1 MRSKPTKLIKQ
12 KGPITFGLSLLL
24 VSVLIVPTTNAANP
38 DDGYPEGQAAPGRTC
53 PNNDEGFKQVSAHSG
68 RTLVC
73 TLISGEKKWW
83 VENEPL
89 PVAQSK
95 PVEAKPAEASKPSDD
110 SKPAE
115 ASDDISDDNM
125 PPGFKHTYSLPAKAL
140 TKMKVFND
148 ESYSSIDSDMRLD
161 IYLPK
166 GIAKPPLMIW
176 VHGGGMIFGNEN
188 TIKYDEGAKLLEV
201 LIKNGIAV
209 ASINYRLA
217 TEVPYPVSGQDVKT
231 SIRYL
236 RANAA
241 KYGFNPKKF
250 AIGGDSAG
258 AYLSLM
264 AAITGNQKS
273 LFDDPADPNLK
284 TSASV
289 SAVFDL
295 FGNANVLTMTEN
307 KIKYPCQDKND
318 YAYGLDPKMS
328 VWFGDVT
335 LPENREKV
343 DSANLY
349 PFLAKNKGLPSFF
362 IFHGTADCSVSK
374 YDSIELDKKVKALK
388 GKSVLKLIPGENH
401 GGPKIWVEVNK
412 QVPALAKLFA
422 SIK

>member
-1 MRSKPTKLIKQ
+1 MRSKPKRRIS
-12 KGPITFGLSLLL
+12 FGFSLLL
-24 VSVLIVPTTNAANP
+24 VSVLIAPTTNAANP

-68 RTLVC
+68 KTLVC
-73 TLISGEKKWW
+73 TLITGVKKWW
-83 VENEPL
+83 IEGEPL
-89 PVAQSK
+89 PVA
-95 PVEAKPAEASKPSDD
+95 P

-115 ASDDISDDNM
+115 TMKPVEISNDNM
-125 PPGFKHTYSLPAKAL
+125 PPGFKHSYSLPAKSLA
-140 TKMKVFND
+140 KMKVFED
-148 ESYSSIDSDMRLD
+148 ERYSAIDADMRLD

-166 GIAKPPLMIW
+166 GVAKPPLMIW
-176 VHGGGMIFGNEN
+176 VHGGGMVFGNEN
-188 TIKYDEGAKLLEV
+188 SIKYDESAKLLEEFV
-201 LIKNGIAV
+201 KNGIAV
-209 ASINYRLA
+209 ASVNYRLA
-217 TEVPYPVSGQDVKT
+217 TKVSYPVTGQDVKT
-231 SIRYL
+231 AIRYL
-236 RANAA
+236 RANAT

-250 AIGGDSAG
+250 AVGGDSAG
-258 AYLSLM
+258 GYLALM

-295 FGNANVLTMTEN
+295 FGNANMLTMAEN
-307 KIKYPCQDKND
+307 KIKYPCQNKDD
-318 YAYGLDPKMS
+318 FAYGLDPKQS

-349 PFLAKNKGLPSFF
+349 PFLAKNKSLPNFF
-362 IFHGTADCSVSK
+362 IIHGTADCSVSK
-374 YDSIELDKKVKALK
+374 YDSIELDSKVKALK

-401 GGPKIWVEVNK
+401 GGPKIWVEANK

-422 SIK
+422 AIK

>member
-1 MRSKPTKLIKQ
+1 MRSSQ
-12 KGPITFGLSLLL
+12 KHYLTWVI
-24 VSVLIVPTTNAANP
+24 SVLVASVLVIPATNAANP
-38 DDGYPEGQAAPGRTC
+38 DDGYPDGQAAPGRTC
-53 PNNDEGFKQVSAHSG
+53 PNNDEGFKQVSTHNG
-68 RTLVC
+68 KTLVC
-73 TLISGEKKWW
+73 TVIDGVKKWW
-83 VENEPL
+83 IEGEPL
-89 PVAQSK
+89 PVA
-95 PVEAKPAEASKPSDD
+95 P

-115 ASDDISDDNM
+115 TSKPTETSKPASTTTDDNM
-125 PPGFKHTYSLPAKAL
+125 PPGFKHTYNLPAKSL
-140 TKMKVFND
+140 SKMKVFD
-148 ESYSSIDSDMRLD
+148 DVSYSALDSKMRLD

-166 GIAKPPLMIW
+166 SVAKPPLMIW
-176 VHGGGMIFGNEN
+176 VHGGGMVFGNEN

-209 ASINYRLA
+209 ASVNYRLA
-217 TEVPYPVSGQDVKT
+217 TEVPYPKTGQDVKT
-231 SIRYL
+231 AIRYL

-258 AYLSLM
+258 GYLALM
-264 AAITGNQKS
+264 AATTGNQKS

-318 YAYGLDPKMS
+318 FAYGLDPKLNI
-328 VWFGDVT
+328 WFGDVT

-349 PFLAKNKGLPSFF
+349 PFLAKNKTLPNFF

-374 YDSIELDKKVKALK
+374 YDSIELDKTVKALK

-401 GGPKIWVEVNK
+401 GGPKIWVEANK
-412 QVPALAKLFA
+412 QVPALVKVFA
-422 SIK
+422 AIK

>member
-1 MRSKPTKLIKQ
+1 MPDNFERLLMRLNNKYF
-12 KGPITFGLSLLL
+12 ITLGLLL
-24 VSVLIVPTTNAANP
+24 TVVSLSITPVTNAANP

-53 PNNDEGFKQVSAHSG
+53 PNNDEGFKQVSAFSG
-68 RTLVC
+68 KTLVC
-73 TLISGEKKWW
+73 TLIAGVKKWW
-83 VENEPL
+83 IEGEAL
-89 PVAQSK
+89 PVA
-95 PVEAKPAEASKPSDD
+95 P

-115 ASDDISDDNM
+115 PSKPADTSKPAETTDDNM
-125 PPGFKHTYSLPAKAL
+125 PPGFKHSYNLPAKAL
-140 TKMKVFND
+140 AKMKVFDD
-148 ESYSSIDSDMRLD
+148 ESYSAIDSNMRLD

-166 GIAKPPLMIW
+166 GVAKPSLMIW

-188 TIKYDEGAKLLEV
+188 TIKYDESAKLLEV
-201 LIKNGIAV
+201 LIKNKIAV
-209 ASINYRLA
+209 ASVNYRLA
-217 TEVPYPVSGQDVKT
+217 TQVPYPVSGQDVKT
-231 SIRYL
+231 AIRYL

-241 KYGFNPKKF
+241 KYGFDPKKF

-295 FGNANVLTMTEN
+295 FGNANILTMTEN
-307 KIKYPCQDKND
+307 KIKYPCQDKSD
-318 YAYGLDPKMS
+318 FAYGLDPKMS

-349 PFLAKNKGLPSFF
+349 PFLAKNKSLPSFF

-374 YDSIELDKKVKALK
+374 YDSIELDSKVKALK
-388 GKSVLKLIPGENH
+388 GKSVLKLSPGENH
-401 GGPKIWVEVNK
+401 GGPKIWVEANK
-412 QVPALAKLFA
+412 QVPALAKLLA
-422 SIK
+422 AIK

>member
-1 MRSKPTKLIKQ
+1 MRSKKFRFPTL
-12 KGPITFGLSLLL
+12 GTLGLLL
-24 VSVLIVPTTNAANP
+24 IASSLSIVPVSSAANP

-53 PNNDEGFKQVSAHSG
+53 PNNDEGSKQVSAFSG
-68 RTLVC
+68 KTLVC
-73 TLISGEKKWW
+73 TLISGQKKWW
-83 VENEPL
+83 IDGEPL
-89 PVAQSK
+89 PVAPPK
-95 PVEAKPAEASKPSDD
+95 PVEPAKNSGPAET
-110 SKPAE
+110 
-115 ASDDISDDNM
+115 SDDNM
-125 PPGFKHTYSLPAKAL
+125 PPGFKHSYELPAKSIA
-140 TKMKVFND
+140 KMKIIED
-148 ESYSSIDSDMRLD
+148 ESYSAIDSKMRLD

-166 GIAKPPLMIW
+166 GVVKPPLMIW
-176 VHGGGMIFGNEN
+176 VHGGGMVFGNEN
-188 TIKYDEGAKLLEV
+188 AVKYDESAKLLEV

-209 ASINYRLA
+209 ASVNYRLA
-217 TEVPYPVSGQDVKT
+217 TVVPYPKTGQDVKT
-231 SIRYL
+231 AIRYL
-236 RANAA
+236 RVNAA

-250 AIGGDSAG
+250 AVGGDSAG
-258 AYLSLM
+258 GYLALM

-307 KIKYPCQDKND
+307 KIKYPCQNRDD
-318 YAYGLDPKMS
+318 FAYGLDPKQS
-328 VWFGDVT
+328 AWFGDVT
-335 LPENREKV
+335 LPENRERV

-349 PFLAKNKGLPSFF
+349 PFLSKNKELPNFF

-412 QVPALAKLFA
+412 QVPALAKLLA
-422 SIK
+422 AIK

>member
-1 MRSKPTKLIKQ
+1 MRSSQ
-12 KGPITFGLSLLL
+12 KHYLTWAI
-24 VSVLIVPTTNAANP
+24 SVLVASVLVIPATNAANP
-38 DDGYPEGQAAPGRTC
+38 DDGYPDGQAAPGRTC
-53 PNNDEGFKQVSAHSG
+53 PNNDEGFKQVSTHNG
-68 RTLVC
+68 KTLVC
-73 TLISGEKKWW
+73 TVIDGVKKWW
-83 VENEPL
+83 IEGEPL
-89 PVAQSK
+89 PVV
-95 PVEAKPAEASKPSDD
+95 P

-115 ASDDISDDNM
+115 TSKPTETSKPASTTTDDNM
-125 PPGFKHTYSLPAKAL
+125 PPGFKHTYNLPAKSL
-140 TKMKVFND
+140 SKMKVFD
-148 ESYSSIDSDMRLD
+148 DVSYSALDSKMRLD

-166 GIAKPPLMIW
+166 SVAKPPLMIW
-176 VHGGGMIFGNEN
+176 VHGGGMVFGNEN

-209 ASINYRLA
+209 ASVNYRLA
-217 TEVPYPVSGQDVKT
+217 TEVPYPKTGQDVKT
-231 SIRYL
+231 AIRYL

-258 AYLSLM
+258 GYLALM
-264 AAITGNQKS
+264 AATTGNQKS

-318 YAYGLDPKMS
+318 FAYGLDPKMNI
-328 VWFGDVT
+328 WFGDVT

-349 PFLAKNKGLPSFF
+349 PFLAKNKTLPNFF

-374 YDSIELDKKVKALK
+374 YDSIELDKTVKALK

-401 GGPKIWVEVNK
+401 GGPKIWVEANK
-412 QVPALAKLFA
+412 QVPALVKVFA
-422 SIK
+422 AIK

>member
-1 MRSKPTKLIKQ
+1 MRSKPNKTNLL
-12 KGPITFGLSLLL
+12 TAFGFSLLL

-53 PNNDEGFKQVSAHSG
+53 PNNDEGFKQVSAHNG
-68 RTLVC
+68 KTLVC
-73 TLISGEKKWW
+73 TLISGVKKWW
-83 VENEPL
+83 LEGEAL

-95 PVEAKPAEASKPSDD
+95 PAETSKPVET
-110 SKPAE
+110 SKPAD
-115 ASDDISDDNM
+115 ASDDNM
-125 PPGFKHTYSLPAKAL
+125 PPGYKHSYSLPAKSLA
-140 TKMKVFND
+140 KMKVFDD
-148 ESYSSIDSDMRLD
+148 ESYSAKDSKMRLD
-161 IYLPK
+161 VYLPK
-166 GIAKPPLMIW
+166 GVAKPPLMIW
-176 VHGGGMIFGNEN
+176 IHGGGMIFGNEN

-209 ASINYRLA
+209 ASVNYRLA
-217 TEVPYPVSGQDVKT
+217 TEVSYPVTGQDVKT
-231 SIRYL
+231 AIRYL
-236 RANAA
+236 RANSS

-250 AIGGDSAG
+250 AVGGDSAG
-258 AYLSLM
+258 GYLALM
-264 AAITGNQKS
+264 AAMTGNQKS

-307 KIKYPCQDKND
+307 KIKYPCQNKDD
-318 YAYGLDPKMS
+318 FAYGMDPKMS

-335 LPENREKV
+335 LPEVKDKV

-349 PFLAKNKGLPSFF
+349 QFLSKSKPLPSFF

-374 YDSIELDKKVKALK
+374 YDSIELDSKVKALK

-422 SIK
+422 AIK

>member
-12 KGPITFGLSLLL
+12 TGPITFGLSLLL

-53 PNNDEGFKQVSAHSG
+53 PNNDEGFKQVSVHNG
-68 RTLVC
+68 KTLVC

-95 PVEAKPAEASKPSDD
+95 PAEASKPSN
-110 SKPAE
+110 
-115 ASDDISDDNM
+115 DISDDNM

-140 TKMKVFND
+140 AKMKVFND
-148 ESYSSIDSDMRLD
+148 ESYSSIDSAMRLD

-176 VHGGGMIFGNEN
+176 VHGGGMIFGSEN

-236 RANAA
+236 RTNAA

-289 SAVFDL
+289 LAVFDL

-307 KIKYPCQDKND
+307 KIKYPCQNKND
-318 YAYGLDPKMS
+318 FAYGLDPKMS

-349 PFLAKNKGLPSFF
+349 PFLAKNKSLPNFF
-362 IFHGTADCSVSK
+362 IIHGTADCSVSQ

-401 GGPKIWVEVNK
+401 GGPKIWIEANK
-412 QVPALAKLFA
+412 QVPALAKLLA
-422 SIK
+422 ANK

>member
-1 MRSKPTKLIKQ
+1 MLVNFKELSMRSSQ
-12 KGPITFGLSLLL
+12 KHYLTWVI
-24 VSVLIVPTTNAANP
+24 SVLVASVLVIPATNAANP
-38 DDGYPEGQAAPGRTC
+38 DDGYPDGQAAPGRTC
-53 PNNDEGFKQVSAHSG
+53 PNNEEGFKQVSTHNG
-68 RTLVC
+68 KTLVC
-73 TLISGEKKWW
+73 TVIDGVKKWW
-83 VENEPL
+83 IEGEPL
-89 PVAQSK
+89 PVA
-95 PVEAKPAEASKPSDD
+95 P

-115 ASDDISDDNM
+115 TSKPTETSKPASTTTDDNM
-125 PPGFKHTYSLPAKAL
+125 PPGFKHTYNLPAKSL
-140 TKMKVFND
+140 SKMKVFD
-148 ESYSSIDSDMRLD
+148 DVSYSALDSKMRLD

-166 GIAKPPLMIW
+166 SVAKPPLMIW
-176 VHGGGMIFGNEN
+176 VHGGGMVFGNEN

-209 ASINYRLA
+209 ASVNYRLA
-217 TEVPYPVSGQDVKT
+217 TEVPYPKTGQDVKT
-231 SIRYL
+231 AIRYL

-258 AYLSLM
+258 GYLALM
-264 AAITGNQKS
+264 AATTGNQKS

-318 YAYGLDPKMS
+318 FAYGLDPKMNI
-328 VWFGDVT
+328 WFGDVT

-349 PFLAKNKGLPSFF
+349 PFLAKNKTLPNFF

-374 YDSIELDKKVKALK
+374 YDSIELDKTVKALK

-401 GGPKIWVEVNK
+401 GGPKIWVEANK
-412 QVPALAKLFA
+412 QVPALVKVFA
-422 SIK
+422 AIK

>member
-1 MRSKPTKLIKQ
+1 MRLNKKYF
-12 KGPITFGLSLLL
+12 ITLGLLL
-24 VSVLIVPTTNAANP
+24 TVVSLSITPVTNAANP

-53 PNNDEGFKQVSAHSG
+53 PNNDEGFKQVSAFSG
-68 RTLVC
+68 KTLVC
-73 TLISGEKKWW
+73 TLIAGVKKWW
-83 VENEPL
+83 IEGEAL
-89 PVAQSK
+89 PVA
-95 PVEAKPAEASKPSDD
+95 P

-115 ASDDISDDNM
+115 PSKPADTSKPAETTDDNM
-125 PPGFKHTYSLPAKAL
+125 PPGFKHSYNLPAKAL
-140 TKMKVFND
+140 AKMKVFDD
-148 ESYSSIDSDMRLD
+148 ESYSAIDSNMRLD

-166 GIAKPPLMIW
+166 GVAKPPLMIW
-176 VHGGGMIFGNEN
+176 IHGGGMIFGNEN
-188 TIKYDEGAKLLEV
+188 TIKYDESAKLLEV
-201 LIKNGIAV
+201 LIKNKIAV
-209 ASINYRLA
+209 ASVNYRLA
-217 TEVPYPVSGQDVKT
+217 TQVPYPVSGQDVKT
-231 SIRYL
+231 AIRYL

-241 KYGFNPKKF
+241 KYGFDSKKF

-307 KIKYPCQDKND
+307 KIKYPCQDKSD
-318 YAYGLDPKMS
+318 FAYGSDPKMS
-328 VWFGDVT
+328 IWFGDVT

-349 PFLAKNKGLPSFF
+349 PFLAKNKSLPSFF

-374 YDSIELDKKVKALK
+374 YDSIELDSKVKALK
-388 GKSVLKLIPGENH
+388 GKSVLKLSPGENH
-401 GGPKIWVEVNK
+401 GGPKIWVEANK

-422 SIK
+422 AIK

>member
-1 MRSKPTKLIKQ
+1 MLVNFKELSMRSSQ
-12 KGPITFGLSLLL
+12 KHYLTWAI
-24 VSVLIVPTTNAANP
+24 SVLVASVLVIPATNAANP
-38 DDGYPEGQAAPGRTC
+38 DDGYPDGQAAPGRTC
-53 PNNDEGFKQVSAHSG
+53 PNNDEGFKQVSTHNG
-68 RTLVC
+68 KTLVC
-73 TLISGEKKWW
+73 TVIDGVKKWW
-83 VENEPL
+83 IEGEPL
-89 PVAQSK
+89 PVA
-95 PVEAKPAEASKPSDD
+95 P

-115 ASDDISDDNM
+115 TSKPTETSKPASATTDDNM
-125 PPGFKHTYSLPAKAL
+125 PPGFKHTYDLPAKSL
-140 TKMKVFND
+140 SKMKVFD
-148 ESYSSIDSDMRLD
+148 DVSYSKIDSKMRLD

-166 GIAKPPLMIW
+166 GVAKPPLMIW
-176 VHGGGMIFGNEN
+176 IHGGGMIFGNEN

-201 LIKNGIAV
+201 LIKNGIGV
-209 ASINYRLA
+209 ASVNYRLA
-217 TEVPYPVSGQDVKT
+217 TEVPYPKTGQDVKT
-231 SIRYL
+231 AIRYL

-258 AYLSLM
+258 GYLALM
-264 AAITGNQKS
+264 AATTGNQKS

-318 YAYGLDPKMS
+318 FAYGLDPKMN

-349 PFLAKNKGLPSFF
+349 PFLAKNKSLPNFF

-374 YDSIELDKKVKALK
+374 YDSIELDKAVKALK
-388 GKSVLKLIPGENH
+388 GKSVLKLVPGENH
-401 GGPKIWVEVNK
+401 GGPKIWVEANK
-412 QVPALAKLFA
+412 QVPALVKVFA
-422 SIK
+422 AIK

>member
-1 MRSKPTKLIKQ
+1 MRFNQKRFLALGVSFLI
-12 KGPITFGLSLLL
+12 
-24 VSVLIVPTTNAANP
+24 VSVLITPVTNAANP

-53 PNNDEGFKQVSAHSG
+53 PNNDEGFKQLSAHSG
-68 RTLVC
+68 KTLVC

-83 VENEPL
+83 VEGEPL
-89 PVAQSK
+89 PVAPSK
-95 PVEAKPAEASKPSDD
+95 PADA

-115 ASDDISDDNM
+115 TSDDNM
-125 PPGFKHTYSLPAKAL
+125 PPGFKHTYSLPANAL
-140 TKMKVFND
+140 AKMKVFND

-176 VHGGGMIFGNEN
+176 VHGGGMVFGNEN

-209 ASINYRLA
+209 ASVNYRLA
-217 TEVPYPVSGQDVKT
+217 TKVPYPVTGQDVKT
-231 SIRYL
+231 AIRYL

-289 SAVFDL
+289 LAVFDL

-307 KIKYPCQDKND
+307 KIKYPCQNKND
-318 YAYGLDPKMS
+318 FAYGMDPKMS

-349 PFLAKNKGLPSFF
+349 PFLAKNKDLPNFF
-362 IFHGTADCSVSK
+362 IIHGTADCSVSK
-374 YDSIELDKKVKALK
+374 YDSIELDKKVRALK

-401 GGPKIWVEVNK
+401 GGPKIWVEANK

-422 SIK
+422 AIK

>member
-1 MRSKPTKLIKQ
+1 MRLNKKYF
-12 KGPITFGLSLLL
+12 ITLGLLL
-24 VSVLIVPTTNAANP
+24 TVVSLSITPVTNAANP

-53 PNNDEGFKQVSAHSG
+53 PNNDEGFKQVSAFSG
-68 RTLVC
+68 KTLVC
-73 TLISGEKKWW
+73 TLIAGVKKWW
-83 VENEPL
+83 IEGEAL
-89 PVAQSK
+89 PVA
-95 PVEAKPAEASKPSDD
+95 P

-115 ASDDISDDNM
+115 PSKPADTSKPAETTDDNM
-125 PPGFKHTYSLPAKAL
+125 PPGFKHSYNLPAKAL
-140 TKMKVFND
+140 VKMKVFDD
-148 ESYSSIDSDMRLD
+148 ESYSAIDSNMRLD

-166 GIAKPPLMIW
+166 GVAKPPLMIW
-176 VHGGGMIFGNEN
+176 IHGGGMIFVNEN
-188 TIKYDEGAKLLEV
+188 TIKYDESAKLLEV
-201 LIKNGIAV
+201 LIKNKIAV
-209 ASINYRLA
+209 ASVNYRLA
-217 TEVPYPVSGQDVKT
+217 TQVPYPVSGQDVKT

-236 RANAA
+236 RANAT
-241 KYGFNPKKF
+241 KYGFDSKKF

-307 KIKYPCQDKND
+307 KIKYPCQDKSD
-318 YAYGLDPKMS
+318 FAYGSDPKMS
-328 VWFGDVT
+328 IWFGDVT

-349 PFLAKNKGLPSFF
+349 PFLAKNKSLPSFF

-374 YDSIELDKKVKALK
+374 YDSIELDSKVKALK
-388 GKSVLKLIPGENH
+388 GKSVLKLSPGENH
-401 GGPKIWVEVNK
+401 GGPKIWVEANK

-422 SIK
+422 AIK

>member
-1 MRSKPTKLIKQ
+1 MRSNKNYLLTI
-12 KGPITFGLSLLL
+12 GLLL
-24 VSVLIVPTTNAANP
+24 TVASTSITSISNAANP

-53 PNNDEGFKQVSAHSG
+53 PNNDEGFKQVSTFNG
-68 RTLVC
+68 KTLIC
-73 TLISGEKKWW
+73 TLIGGVKKWW
-83 VENEPL
+83 IEGEALPTAPTKSVEP
-89 PVAQSK
+89 SK
-95 PVEAKPAEASKPSDD
+95 PTDT

-115 ASDDISDDNM
+115 TTEDNM
-125 PPGFKHTYSLPAKAL
+125 PPGFKHTYNLPAIAL
-140 TKMKVFND
+140 AKMKVFED
-148 ESYSSIDSDMRLD
+148 ESYSAIDSKMRLD
-161 IYLPK
+161 VYLPK
-166 GIAKPPLMIW
+166 GVSKPPLMIW

-201 LIKNGIAV
+201 LIKNKIAV
-209 ASINYRLA
+209 ASVNYRLA

-231 SIRYL
+231 AIRYL

-241 KYGFNPKKF
+241 KYGFDPKKF

-295 FGNANVLTMTEN
+295 FGNANVLTMAEN

-318 YAYGLDPKMS
+318 FAYGSDPKMS

-349 PFLAKNKGLPSFF
+349 PFLAKNKSLPNFF
-362 IFHGTADCSVSK
+362 IIHGTADCSVSK
-374 YDSIELDKKVKALK
+374 YDSIELDSKVKALK

-401 GGPKIWVEVNK
+401 GGPKIWVEANK
-412 QVPALAKLFA
+412 QVPALAKVFA
-422 SIK
+422 AIK

>member
-1 MRSKPTKLIKQ
+1 MRSKKNHLLIV
-12 KGPITFGLSLLL
+12 GLLL
-24 VSVLIVPTTNAANP
+24 SVAAISITPISSAANP

-53 PNNDEGFKQVSAHSG
+53 PNNDEGFKQVSPFNG
-68 RTLVC
+68 KTLVC
-73 TLISGEKKWW
+73 TLIDGQKKWW
-83 VENEPL
+83 IDGEPL
-89 PVAQSK
+89 PVA
-95 PVEAKPAEASKPSDD
+95 PAKTSEPAKTAEPAKESAPAETG
-110 SKPAE
+110 
-115 ASDDISDDNM
+115 DDNM
-125 PPGFKHTYSLPAKAL
+125 PPGFKHTYTLPAKSLA
-140 TKMKVFND
+140 KMKVFDD
-148 ESYSSIDSDMRLD
+148 ERYSAIDSKMRLD
-161 IYLPK
+161 VYLPK
-166 GIAKPPLMIW
+166 GVAKPPLMIW
-176 VHGGGMIFGNEN
+176 VHGGGMVFGNEN
-188 TIKYDEGAKLLEV
+188 TIKYDESAKLLEV

-209 ASINYRLA
+209 ASVNYRLA
-217 TEVPYPVSGQDVKT
+217 TEAPYPVSGQDVKT
-231 SIRYL
+231 AIRYL

-264 AAITGNQKS
+264 AATTGNQKS

-295 FGNANVLTMTEN
+295 FGNMNVLTMAEN

-318 YAYGLDPKMS
+318 FAYGLDPKMS
-328 VWFGDVT
+328 IWFGDVT

-349 PFLAKNKGLPSFF
+349 PFLAKNKSLPSFF
-362 IFHGTADCSVSK
+362 IIHGTADCSVSK
-374 YDSIELDKKVKALK
+374 YDSIELDSKVKALK

-401 GGPKIWVEVNK
+401 GGPKIWVEANK

>member
-1 MRSKPTKLIKQ
+1 MLVNFKELSMRSSQ
-12 KGPITFGLSLLL
+12 KHYLTWVI
-24 VSVLIVPTTNAANP
+24 SVLVASVLVIPATNAANP
-38 DDGYPEGQAAPGRTC
+38 DDGYPDGQAAPGRTC
-53 PNNDEGFKQVSAHSG
+53 PNNDEGFKQVSTHNG
-68 RTLVC
+68 KTLVC
-73 TLISGEKKWW
+73 TVIDGVKKWW
-83 VENEPL
+83 IEGEPL
-89 PVAQSK
+89 PVA
-95 PVEAKPAEASKPSDD
+95 P

-115 ASDDISDDNM
+115 TSKPTETSKPASTTTDDNM
-125 PPGFKHTYSLPAKAL
+125 PPGFKHTYNLPAKSL
-140 TKMKVFND
+140 SKMKVFD
-148 ESYSSIDSDMRLD
+148 DVSYSALDSKMRLD

-166 GIAKPPLMIW
+166 SVAKPPLMIW
-176 VHGGGMIFGNEN
+176 VHGGGMVFGNEN

-209 ASINYRLA
+209 ASVNYRLA
-217 TEVPYPVSGQDVKT
+217 TEVPYPKTGQDVKT
-231 SIRYL
+231 AIRYL

-258 AYLSLM
+258 GYLALM
-264 AAITGNQKS
+264 AATTGNQKS

-318 YAYGLDPKMS
+318 FAYGLDPKLNI
-328 VWFGDVT
+328 WFGDVT

-349 PFLAKNKGLPSFF
+349 PFLAKNKTLPNFF

-374 YDSIELDKKVKALK
+374 YDSIELDKTVKALK

-401 GGPKIWVEVNK
+401 GGPKIWVEANK
-412 QVPALAKLFA
+412 QVPALVKVFA
-422 SIK
+422 AIK

>member
-1 MRSKPTKLIKQ
+1 MRSSQ
-12 KGPITFGLSLLL
+12 KHYLTWAI
-24 VSVLIVPTTNAANP
+24 SVLVASVLVIPATNAANP
-38 DDGYPEGQAAPGRTC
+38 DDGYPDGQAAPGRTC
-53 PNNDEGFKQVSAHSG
+53 PNNDEGFKQVSTHNG
-68 RTLVC
+68 KTLVC
-73 TLISGEKKWW
+73 TVIDGVKKWW
-83 VENEPL
+83 IEGEPL
-89 PVAQSK
+89 PVA
-95 PVEAKPAEASKPSDD
+95 P

-115 ASDDISDDNM
+115 TSKPTETSKPASTTTDDNM
-125 PPGFKHTYSLPAKAL
+125 PPGFKHTYDLPAKSL
-140 TKMKVFND
+140 SKMKVFD
-148 ESYSSIDSDMRLD
+148 DVSYSKIDSKMRLD

-166 GIAKPPLMIW
+166 GVAKPPLMIW
-176 VHGGGMIFGNEN
+176 IHGGGMIFGNEN

-201 LIKNGIAV
+201 LIKNGIGV
-209 ASINYRLA
+209 ASVNYRLA
-217 TEVPYPVSGQDVKT
+217 TEVPYPKTGQDVKT
-231 SIRYL
+231 AIRYL

-258 AYLSLM
+258 GYLALM
-264 AAITGNQKS
+264 AATTGNQKS

-318 YAYGLDPKMS
+318 FAYGLDPKMNI
-328 VWFGDVT
+328 WFGDVT

-349 PFLAKNKGLPSFF
+349 PFLAKNKTLPNFF

-374 YDSIELDKKVKALK
+374 YDSIELDKTVKALK

-401 GGPKIWVEVNK
+401 GGPKIWVEANK
-412 QVPALAKLFA
+412 QVPALVKVFA
-422 SIK
+422 AIK

>member
-1 MRSKPTKLIKQ
+1 MLVNFKELSMRSSQ
-12 KGPITFGLSLLL
+12 KHYLTWAI
-24 VSVLIVPTTNAANP
+24 SVLVASVLVIPATNAANP
-38 DDGYPEGQAAPGRTC
+38 DDGYPDGQAAPGRTC
-53 PNNDEGFKQVSAHSG
+53 PNNDEGFKQVSTHNG
-68 RTLVC
+68 KTLVC
-73 TLISGEKKWW
+73 TVIDGVKKWW
-83 VENEPL
+83 IEGEPL
-89 PVAQSK
+89 PVA
-95 PVEAKPAEASKPSDD
+95 P

-115 ASDDISDDNM
+115 TSKPTETSKPASATTDDNM
-125 PPGFKHTYSLPAKAL
+125 PPGFKHTYDLPAKSL
-140 TKMKVFND
+140 SKMKVFD
-148 ESYSSIDSDMRLD
+148 DVSYSKIDSKMRLD

-166 GIAKPPLMIW
+166 GVAKPPLMIW
-176 VHGGGMIFGNEN
+176 IHGGGMIFGNEN

-201 LIKNGIAV
+201 LIKNGIGV
-209 ASINYRLA
+209 ASVNYRLA
-217 TEVPYPVSGQDVKT
+217 TEVPYPKTGQDVKT
-231 SIRYL
+231 AIRYL

-258 AYLSLM
+258 GYLALM
-264 AAITGNQKS
+264 AATTGNQKS

-318 YAYGLDPKMS
+318 FAYGLDPKMN

-335 LPENREKV
+335 LTENREKV

-349 PFLAKNKGLPSFF
+349 PFLAKNKTLPNFF

-374 YDSIELDKKVKALK
+374 YDSIELDKTVKALK

-401 GGPKIWVEVNK
+401 GGPKIWVEANK
-412 QVPALAKLFA
+412 QVPALVKVFA
-422 SIK
+422 AIK

>member
-1 MRSKPTKLIKQ
+1 MRFNQKRFLALGVSFLI
-12 KGPITFGLSLLL
+12 
-24 VSVLIVPTTNAANP
+24 VSVLITPVTNAANP

-53 PNNDEGFKQVSAHSG
+53 PNNDEGFKQLSAHSG
-68 RTLVC
+68 KTLVC

-83 VENEPL
+83 VEGEPL
-89 PVAQSK
+89 PVAPSK
-95 PVEAKPAEASKPSDD
+95 PADA

-115 ASDDISDDNM
+115 TSDDNM

-140 TKMKVFND
+140 AKMKVFND

-166 GIAKPPLMIW
+166 GVTKPPLMIW
-176 VHGGGMIFGNEN
+176 VHGGGMVFGNEN

-209 ASINYRLA
+209 ASVNYRLA
-217 TEVPYPVSGQDVKT
+217 TKVPYPVTGQDVKT
-231 SIRYL
+231 AIRYL

-289 SAVFDL
+289 LAVFDL

-307 KIKYPCQDKND
+307 KIKYPCQNKND
-318 YAYGLDPKMS
+318 FAYGMDPKMS

-349 PFLAKNKGLPSFF
+349 PFLAKNKDLPNFF
-362 IFHGTADCSVSK
+362 IIHGTADCSVSK
-374 YDSIELDKKVKALK
+374 YDSIELDKKVRALK

-401 GGPKIWVEVNK
+401 GGPKIWVEANK

-422 SIK
+422 AIK

>member
-1 MRSKPTKLIKQ
+1 MQGNFGTSAMHSNKKPHLIL
-12 KGPITFGLSLLL
+12 GLI
-24 VSVLIVPTTNAANP
+24 LIAASISIIPATNAANP

-53 PNNDEGFKQVSAHSG
+53 PNNDAGFKQVSTFNG
-68 RTLVC
+68 KTLVC
-73 TLISGEKKWW
+73 TLIDGVKKWW
-83 VENEPL
+83 IEGEAL
-89 PVAQSK
+89 PVA
-95 PVEAKPAEASKPSDD
+95 P

-115 ASDDISDDNM
+115 TSKPAAPSTSTGGPATLETTEDNM
-125 PPGFKHTYSLPAKAL
+125 PPGFKHTYFLPAKSLA
-140 TKMKVFND
+140 KMKVFED
-148 ESYSSIDSDMRLD
+148 ESYSAIDSKMRLD
-161 IYLPK
+161 VYLPK
-166 GIAKPPLMIW
+166 GVSKPSLMIW
-176 VHGGGMIFGNEN
+176 VHGGGMIFGSEN

-201 LIKNGIAV
+201 LIKNKIAV
-209 ASINYRLA
+209 ASVNYRLA

-231 SIRYL
+231 AIRYL

-241 KYGFNPKKF
+241 KYGFDPKKF

-295 FGNANVLTMTEN
+295 FGNANILTMAEN

-318 YAYGLDPKMS
+318 FAYGSDPKMS
-328 VWFGDVT
+328 IWFGDVT

-349 PFLAKNKGLPSFF
+349 PFLAKNKNLPSFF

-374 YDSIELDKKVKALK
+374 YDSIELDSKVKALK

-412 QVPALAKLFA
+412 QVPALAKILA
-422 SIK
+422 AIK